1 MDERDRAYALH
12 QAGDL
17 LAADAAYRS
26 ARAIH
31 PGDIE
36 LAHFH
41 AVLLMQARRTAEA
54 ADGFADVLARAPGRP
69 ESQLALALCCR
80 DLGDATRGVPA
91 AEAAVRQLPRDPMA
105 WMLLGC
111 LQAQRGDPATAE
123 TACRRAVALAPGM
136 HEAWHHLGEAL
147 QAQQRWREAADAYAR
162 ALPGHPGE
170 HFNLGLCE
178 EMQGRLEQ
186 ALVHYLEA
194 VRALPGRADALARL
208 AQVQARLCD
217 FDGEAASC
225 ALLERLLGQPDRLA
239 ADDQIEAFALSFL
252 PLSGSARSIALDRY
266 ARRIGARA
274 AHLSAPGREGRPA
287 GQAGRVLRLGYLSPD
302 FGDHAVGVLMREVFA
317 AHDRSRVEVIG
328 FSLRKHAGHVAERI
342 RAGFDAFHDCQGM
355 ATDALVGLVAGADL
369 DVLIDLGGY
378 TEGARPEV
386 LAARPAP
393 RQLGYL
399 GFIHPHAAPWLDA
412 LLMDEVV
419 LPAGQEL
426 GEPVLKM
433 AGCMLPGS
441 PLPPPSPATREAFGL
456 PADRVLLASFNNSYK
471 IDRALVEAWVEIG
484 RRAPSASFVVYL
496 PDAARSRFTGAWAA
510 AGGDPAQLCLVPKLP
525 PDAHAA
531 RMACCDLFLDAFR
544 YQAGAT
550 GVAAAAAG
558 LPILAR
564 EGNRPLARLGVS
576 LNRLLGLDALV
587 CADTADYVARATELA
602 NEPSGLAALR
612 ERLASAV
619 VASGL
624 CDPRRT
630 AAAIESAI
638 AHDAVSRVGIA

>member
-17 LAADAAYRS
+17 VGADAAYRS
-26 ARAIH
+26 ARVIH

-41 AVLLMQARRTAEA
+41 AVLLMQGRRTAEA

-69 ESQLALALCCR
+69 ESLLALALCCR
-80 DLGDATRGVPA
+80 DLGDPRRGLPA

-111 LQAQRGDPATAE
+111 LQAQRGAPEAAE
-123 TACRRAVALAPGM
+123 NACRRAVALAPGM

-147 QAQQRWREAADAYAR
+147 QAQQRWREATEAYAR

-178 EMQGRLEQ
+178 EMQGRLEE
-186 ALVHYLEA
+186 ALTHYLAA

-208 AQVQARLCD
+208 AQIQARLCD

-225 ALLERLLGQPDRLA
+225 AALERLLAQPDRLA
-239 ADDQIEAFALSFL
+239 ADDQVEAFALSFL
-252 PLSGSARSIALDRY
+252 PLSEAARATALDRY

-274 AHLSAPGREGRPA
+274 PSSGVPRREAGLA

-317 AHDRSRVEVIG
+317 AHDRSRVQVFG
-328 FSLRKHAGHVAERI
+328 FSLRRHAGPVAERI

-355 ATDALVGLVAGADL
+355 ATDEVVALIAGAGL

-393 RQLGYL
+393 KQLGYL

-412 LLMDEVV
+412 LLMDDAV
-419 LPAGQEL
+419 LPVGQDL
-426 GEPVLKM
+426 GEPVLRM

-441 PLPPPSPATREAFGL
+441 PLPAPPPATRETFGL

-471 IDRALVEAWVEIG
+471 VDRALVGAWVEIG
-484 RRAPSASFVVYL
+484 RRAPSACFVVYL
-496 PDAARSRFTGAWAA
+496 PDAARSRFSRAWAA
-510 AGGDPAQLCLVPKLP
+510 AGGDLAQLFLVPKLP

-558 LPILAR
+558 LPVLVR
-564 EGNRPLARLGVS
+564 EGKRPLARLGVS

-587 CADTADYVARATELA
+587 CADTADYIARAAELA
-602 NEPSGLAALR
+602 NRPSALVALR
-612 ERLASAV
+612 ERLAGAV
-619 VASGL
+619 VTSGL

-630 AAAIESAI
+630 AAAIESII
-638 AHDAVSRVGIA
+638 AHDPVPPVGGA

>member
-17 LAADAAYRS
+17 AAADAAYRS
-26 ARAIH
+26 ARATH

-41 AVLLMQARRTAEA
+41 AVLLMQGRRIAEA

-69 ESQLALALCCR
+69 ESLLALALCCR
-80 DLGDATRGVPA
+80 DLGDPRRGLPA

-111 LQAQRGDPATAE
+111 LQALRGDPVAAE

-147 QAQQRWREAADAYAR
+147 QAQQRWREAAEAYAR
-162 ALPGHPGE
+162 ALPGHSGE

-178 EMQGRLEQ
+178 EMQGQLDR
-186 ALVHYLEA
+186 ALTHYLAA

-225 ALLERLLGQPDRLA
+225 AALERLLGQPERLA
-239 ADDQIEAFALSFL
+239 ADDQVEAFALSFL
-252 PLSGSARSIALDRY
+252 PVSESARARALERY
-266 ARRIGARA
+266 AGRIGARG
-274 AHLSAPGREGRPA
+274 AHLAAAKREARPD
-287 GQAGRVLRLGYLSPD
+287 GESGRVLRLGYVSPD
-302 FGDHAVGVLMREVFA
+302 FGDHAVGVLMRDVFA
-317 AHDRSRVEVIG
+317 AHDRSRVHVLG
-328 FSLRKHAGHVAERI
+328 FSLRRHAGPVAERI

-355 ATDALVGLVAGADL
+355 DNDALLALIAGAGL

-393 RQLGYL
+393 KQLGYL

-412 LLMDEVV
+412 LLMDDVV
-419 LPAGQEL
+419 LPVDQDL
-426 GEPVLKM
+426 GEPVLRM

-441 PLPPPSPATREAFGL
+441 PLPPPPPATRETFGL
-456 PADRVLLASFNNSYK
+456 PTGRVLLASFNNSYK

-510 AGGDPAQLCLVPKLP
+510 AGGDLAQLCPVPKLP

-576 LNRLLGLDALV
+576 LNRLLGLETLV
-587 CADTADYVARATELA
+587 CTDTAAYIARAAELA
-602 NEPSGLAALR
+602 NQPSELAALR
-612 ERLASAV
+612 ERLTGAV

-624 CDPRRT
+624 CDPRRA

-638 AHDAVSRVGIA
+638 AHDTVRRVDAG